1 MIDASEAEVGER
13 LSSQNREQLAVGLGR
28 RGASVVHLVEQVL
41 ELVGAHGVYRA
52 CFVDF
57 SGIATTMMICAGR
70 NQPDRA

>member
-1 MIDASEAEVGER
+1 LPVG
-13 LSSQNREQLAVGLGR
+13 VGR
-28 RGASVVHLVEQVL
+28 RGSSFLHLVEQVL